1 MLKYQNKKRRK
12 LDKTYD
18 KCIFFC
24 YNLMYKGYKL
34 YNLKINKVIINQ
46 YVIFYENM
54 VWNWEQGS
62 VEKESA
68 LIVVSLE

>member
-1 MLKYQNKKRRK
+1 
-12 LDKTYD
+12 
-18 KCIFFC
+18 
-24 YNLMYKGYKL
+24 MYKGYKL